1 MKITPITYNPF
12 VIKTRQTN
20 KSKSYQA
27 LSLPALQAPVCM
39 VPFGRSAKNAESLR
53 RLMSYKIPDM
63 YSGCEILNPKDME
76 NLISSRVFSGP
87 VDKVIEAL
95 EPYKNC
101 LQNVEKEVLAKIEK
115 ASVTRPQATLAQII
129 ESMVPEHQRRLRD
142 IQAPVFAKLNML
154 ASYMPLEQQVKYREL
169 IGFTNKR
176 LNNVP
181 SSQPFS
187 AKEFNYKLKRI
198 AEEIEDGNNPE
209 EIAVINNMMYIAKKM
224 PEKTEVDILAS
235 KNSVSKFQRNK
246 RIKLQQSLTRKR
258 SELLNQIE
266 TLHLNSVLNDN
277 FELSR
282 LLSQTRARIYNIPV
296 KTPFNRKSFIYELE
310 KITDTLEN
318 RKLARQMVSTA
329 VKLPTSHNDVSAF
342 IVKASDYSSSKIG
355 YNLIAPSEGS
365 IEHLIPHGKNGN
377 DLISNYGLTT
387 KYCNSERSDKPLA
400 QYLRQHP
407 EAYENCQKQV
417 DRLIELYND
426 GTFSKV
432 GLSKWYIINFVQ
444 KMYKLSPPE
453 KRMVLDI
460 GNLM

>member
-27 LSLPALQAPVCM
+27 SSLPALQAPVCM

-95 EPYKNC
+95 QPYKNC

-209 EIAVINNMMYIAKKM
+209 EIAVINNG
-224 PEKTEVDILAS
+224 
-235 KNSVSKFQRNK
+235 
-246 RIKLQQSLTRKR
+246 RIG
-258 SELLNQIE
+258 LL
-266 TLHLNSVLNDN
+266 
-277 FELSR
+277 
-282 LLSQTRARIYNIPV
+282 
-296 KTPFNRKSFIYELE
+296 
-310 KITDTLEN
+310 
-318 RKLARQMVSTA
+318 
-329 VKLPTSHNDVSAF
+329 
-342 IVKASDYSSSKIG
+342 
-355 YNLIAPSEGS
+355 
-365 IEHLIPHGKNGN
+365 
-377 DLISNYGLTT
+377 
-387 KYCNSERSDKPLA
+387 
-400 QYLRQHP
+400 
-407 EAYENCQKQV
+407 
-417 DRLIELYND
+417 
-426 GTFSKV
+426 
-432 GLSKWYIINFVQ
+432 
-444 KMYKLSPPE
+444 
-453 KRMVLDI
+453 
-460 GNLM
+460 